1 MVAYFSE
8 DKRELIGMD
17 IKGQT
22 PLSSLSKD
30 LNNDEYESILKTTDK
45 IITLGEDN
53 NLIFSEMPV
62 IPLPPEVE
70 QLKLLQAENQRVKQQ
85 LAQERED
92 NIVLLTRL
100 DQSLK
105 EILPLLGDI
114 AFGLN
119 GTKDRLTVIEE
130 KVGIDSPPT
139 FL

>member
-92 NIVLLTRL
+92 NIALLTRL

-119 GTKDRLTVIEE
+119 GTKDRPTVIEE

>member
-92 NIVLLTRL
+92 NIALLTRL

>member
-30 LNNDEYESILKTTDK
+30 LNSDEYESILKITDK

-53 NLIFSEMPV
+53 SLIFSEMPA

-70 QLKLLQAENQRVKQQ
+70 QLKLLQAENQRIKQQ

-92 NIVLLTRL
+92 NIALLTRL

-105 EILPLLGDI
+105 DILPLLGDI

-119 GTKDRLTVIEE
+119 GIKDRLTVIEE